1 MAENRNHY
9 HGQNRSSD
17 RFTENRE
24 SPIDLSGVK
33 LGNPLDPDLFN
44 GKAMKF
50 ASRLGLLEDGRPRNE
65 NKPTQLRRFYDE
77 LVFWETKVR
86 QIEESQRAEKFQE
99 FLPFIRMVNAK
110 AAYAEGRKL
119 VNPDFVALMGHT
131 LGQVQDAKTLTH
143 CKLFWEAFM
152 GFYKQ
157 VRPKD

>member
-1 MAENRNHY
+1 MAKITDDVQFGGSLNP
-9 HGQNRSSD
+9 GLFSD
-17 RFTENRE
+17 VAKE
-24 SPIDLSGVK
+24 
-33 LGNPLDPDLFN
+33 
-44 GKAMKF
+44 KAEKI
-50 ASRLGLLEDGRPRNE
+50 AGDERT

-77 LVFWETKVR
+77 IVLWETRVGQQPDKF
-86 QIEESQRAEKFQE
+86 AEY
-99 FLPFIRMVNAK
+99 LPFIRMVNAK